1 MKRLRLKDCPTT
13 GLPDYKTMR
22 LSPETIAE
30 DFNWLETWDDR
41 YGYLID
47 LGRQLP
53 PLADADRT
61 EETRIEGCQSGVWIK
76 IEPVDGGE
84 PLRLAFSGDSDSA
97 IVKGLVAI
105 VIALVNGRSPQDIL
119 ALDIPAYF
127 SGLNLEGHLSPTRKT
142 GLNEMVKTIK
152 QQAALYA
159 QT

>member
-1 MKRLRLKDCPTT
+1 MNGALLIRE
-13 GLPDYKTMR
+13 LPDYKTIM
-22 LSPETIAE
+22 LTAETIAE
-30 DFNWLETWDDR
+30 DFAWLDSWDDR

-47 LGRQLP
+47 LGRQLS
-53 PLADADRT
+53 PLAEADRN

-76 IEPVDGGE
+76 IEPLEGQ

-119 ALDIPAYF
+119 DLDIPAYF
-127 SGLNLEGHLSPTRKT
+127 GGLNLEGHLSPTRKT